1 MNDTGT
7 MTNLDDSK
15 YEGEWKDGD
24 WNGQGTLTL
33 ANSYKYE
40 GEFKNAK
47 KMARAQA
54 GSRQGAVGLKRENLV
69 EPG

>member
-33 ANSYKYE
+33 ANSYK
-40 GEFKNAK
+40 
-47 KMARAQA
+47 KMARA
-54 GSRQGAVGLKRENLV
+54 R
-69 EPG
+69 